1 MIPLAIAQ
9 VHQTIPSKT
18 GKLEG
23 IPSTNT
29 STLNNDFCV
38 KMRQTE
44 SVCKKCYAA
53 TLEKQY
59 TSLHKAVT
67 RNDTFLG
74 TRILADHEIP
84 RMTTVYHRFSSVGE
98 LINVEYHLHNLV
110 LITLANP
117 QTTFALWT
125 KRKDFIKKYFKNV
138 AIPANLILVYSSAI
152 IGKIEKLPALFHKVF
167 TAHAKKAIE
176 NINVNCHGKCKDCL
190 LCYTFNDTQFI
201 NEVLK

>member
-1 MIPLAIAQ
+1 MNLNIEQI
-9 VHQTIPSKT
+9 HITTPSKT

-29 STLNNDFCV
+29 STLNNKFCL
-38 KMRQTE
+38 KMRKTE
-44 SVCKKCYAA
+44 SVCGKCYAA

-59 TSLHKAVT
+59 TNLHKAVT

-74 TRILADHEIP
+74 TRVLEPHEIP
-84 RMTTVYHRFSSVGE
+84 RMTTLYHRFSSVGE
-98 LINVEYHLHNLV
+98 LININYHLHNLV

-117 QTTFALWT
+117 QTTFTLWT

-138 AIPANLILVYSSAI
+138 TIPANLILIYSSAV
-152 IGKIEKLPALFHKVF
+152 IGKIEKLPALFNKVF
-167 TAHAKKAIE
+167 TAHPKKTEAAI
-176 NINVNCHGKCKDCL
+176 NCHGKCKDCL

-201 NEVLK
+201 NEIIK